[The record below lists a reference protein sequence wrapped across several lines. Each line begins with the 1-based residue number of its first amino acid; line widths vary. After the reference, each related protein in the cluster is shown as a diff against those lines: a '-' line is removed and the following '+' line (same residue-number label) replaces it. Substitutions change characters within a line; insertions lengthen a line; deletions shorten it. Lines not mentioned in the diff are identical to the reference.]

1 MAGLGAFA
9 QEHSFVTGAKPYVN
23 ESGGVVSEREGEW
36 EKPSFRYENQQKNCV
51 AAIRIRLTLRL
62 HLDPVQGPAGCRLRE
77 VSPLPMAAAHLSFRR
92 SPPFS
97 NFAGGSPEVAFDR
110 LEISA

>member
-1 MAGLGAFA
+1 MSVWIARVAGFGAFA

-23 ESGGVVSEREGEW
+23 ESGGVVSEREGER
-36 EKPSFRYENQQKNCV
+36 EKPSFRRENQQKNCV

-77 VSPLPMAAAHLSFRR
+77 VSPLPMAVAHLSFRR
-92 SPPFS
+92 SPRS
-97 NFAGGSPEVAFDR
+97 RTSPEVAR
-110 LEISA
+110 K